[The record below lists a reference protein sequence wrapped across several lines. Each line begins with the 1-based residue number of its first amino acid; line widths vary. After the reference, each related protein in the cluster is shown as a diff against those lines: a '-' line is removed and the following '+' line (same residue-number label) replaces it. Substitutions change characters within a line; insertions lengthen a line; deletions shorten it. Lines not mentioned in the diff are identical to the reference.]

1 MKEKI
6 IKVLVIIVII
16 VGLFF
21 LSEISGDRSNDK
33 NVNNTTSSKVDL
45 TGNPLVSEGDS
56 WTEEETKEIEEITFS
71 EFKNIM
77 KKDEITIVMLATDTC
92 SWCNYQKPVLKHVL
106 YKYDNVVVKYL
117 DASSL
122 TSEDQDFLAKL
133 DENLEQ
139 IGTPT
144 FIAVKNNKAVL
155 VKPSAMDERGLVSMF
170 QELGLVDESVN
181 TNPLVKDGE
190 VWDKNE
196 EKEVESITFKEL
208 KQYVNKDQT
217 TLIMLG
223 TEGCIWCVYQKPVL
237 AHFYFEHS
245 KLNIKYLDLNTL
257 DADGAEYLKELDK
270 NLEEI
275 ATPTHIVVKD
285 GKVIATRTG
294 ALTLDGLTELFKE
307 VGEL

>member
-133 DENLEQ
+133 DENL
-139 IGTPT
+139 
-144 FIAVKNNKAVL
+144 
-155 VKPSAMDERGLVSMF
+155 
-170 QELGLVDESVN
+170 
-181 TNPLVKDGE
+181 
-190 VWDKNE
+190 
-196 EKEVESITFKEL
+196 
-208 KQYVNKDQT
+208 
-217 TLIMLG
+217 
-223 TEGCIWCVYQKPVL
+223 
-237 AHFYFEHS
+237 
-245 KLNIKYLDLNTL
+245 
-257 DADGAEYLKELDK
+257 
-270 NLEEI
+270 
-275 ATPTHIVVKD
+275 
-285 GKVIATRTG
+285 
-294 ALTLDGLTELFKE
+294 
-307 VGEL
+307 